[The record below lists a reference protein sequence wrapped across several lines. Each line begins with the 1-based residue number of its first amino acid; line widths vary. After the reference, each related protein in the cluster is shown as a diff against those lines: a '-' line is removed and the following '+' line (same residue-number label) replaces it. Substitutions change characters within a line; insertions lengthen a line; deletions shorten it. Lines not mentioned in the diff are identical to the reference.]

1 MVKVDLKLTVSHCE
15 FIVILRIIRRVE
27 SHLL

>member
-1 MVKVDLKLTVSHCE
+1 MVKVDLKLTVSRE